1 MCKPA
6 FSAFYF
12 ASIYGRNDRK
22 IRGERNNM
30 WSYILYYKTTLSFWK
45 WDDKWTK
52 SWSFRVEKKENEILC
67 MSKGPQSSETLS
79 TIRIQK
85 RRSFKNFYF
94 WRLSSF
100 RIAVYSTFNISQQQF
115 EKREANLRKFKLHF
129 SSLFFVFFFIFISG
143 ESTNNFSTGFF
154 FLWHYN
160 KKISSVVWLSVYHHK
175 NCEFLRETFLSAEV
189 AEVVNLVITQKLKRV
204 TNKFKRNSCELWE
217 LRTKKTLKCNR
228 HQTKSD
234 LRFESV

>member
-1 MCKPA
+1 MFGSFRARSLNFFFVWGNEKKLNVVGEIATENLTTLIVRRLCKPA

-160 KKISSVVWLSVYHHK
+160 KKNLLRCVVISLS
-175 NCEFLRETFLSAEV
+175 S
-189 AEVVNLVITQKLKRV
+189 
-204 TNKFKRNSCELWE
+204 
-217 LRTKKTLKCNR
+217 
-228 HQTKSD
+228 
-234 LRFESV
+234 